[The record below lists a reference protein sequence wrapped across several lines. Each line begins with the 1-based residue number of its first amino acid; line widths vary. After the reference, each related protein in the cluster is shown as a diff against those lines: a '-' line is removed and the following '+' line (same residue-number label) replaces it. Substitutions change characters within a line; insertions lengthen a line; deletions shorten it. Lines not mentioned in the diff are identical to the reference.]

1 MLLRIPK
8 YIVVLCT
15 VLVQL
20 LNVLLDWQFHGVTHS
35 ISAYAI
41 PVIAVAMFL
50 RYTESLLF
58 TVGTSIL
65 YIIAGYHNAGYNDGI
80 SFALPEAMDLVF
92 LFVVTMLISKLMDE
106 HRNVSQMAINDPL
119 TGLFNHAFLFKQIEK
134 ELDRAHRYGRAMSL
148 VMVDI
153 DNFKQYNDTF
163 GHQQGDVVLRE
174 AAYILRSHVRST
186 DIVGRYGGEEFGVVL
201 PETNLGQARVV
212 GERLR
217 TGVGEHSAKS
227 KGIQGTIHISA
238 GIATCTPGTRT
249 AEALVEQADQ
259 ALYEAK
265 HRGRNQVVLYTP
277 GMVEGAE
284 EIAKQQRE
292 ESGPSLTP
300 ASPTTG

>member
-8 YIVVLCT
+8 YIVVLCA

-20 LNVLLDWQFHGVTHS
+20 LNVLLDWRFDGVTHS

-50 RYTESLLF
+50 QYTESLLF
-58 TVGTSIL
+58 TVGTSLL
-65 YIIAGYHNAGYNDGI
+65 YIMAGYHDGI
-80 SFALPEAMDLVF
+80 SFALPEAIDLVF
-92 LFVVTMLISKLMDE
+92 LFVVTMLIGKLMDE

-119 TGLFNHAFLFKQIEK
+119 TGLFNRAFLFKQIEK

-153 DNFKQYNDTF
+153 DHFKQYNDTF

-174 AAYILRSHVRST
+174 AAYILRSHVRTT

-277 GMVEGAE
+277 GMGEGAE
-284 EIAKQQRE
+284 EVAKEQPE
-292 ESGPSLTP
+292 ESGPSTTP